1 MTKIGY
7 LPLYVEM
14 YDKNSPSI
22 RPRINAFCAEIG
34 ELLKAQNLEVISA
47 DVCRLKDEF
56 EGAIALFEKEKVD
69 CIVTL
74 HLAYSPSLE
83 SCYALAKTK
92 LPILVLDTTPTFC
105 FDYRT
110 AKSEVMYNHGVHG
123 VQDMCCMLRRLKKE
137 YSVFAGHYLQSN
149 VIEEVANAAKAI
161 ASANKL
167 KNGIKV
173 GMIGKPF
180 AGMGDFVVEES
191 VLKRLGITKILC
203 DENDLKNIVE
213 NIDENDVAVEFENDK
228 KICDVGDI
236 DFTYYKGAGKVA
248 LGVRQW
254 INDNNVDAFS
264 INFQS
269 VGELK
274 GLTKMPFLEASK
286 AMANGIGYAG
296 EGDVLTAGVCGAF
309 LSNFTETSFVEMF
322 CPDWKNGS
330 IFMSHMGEFN
340 LDLMEGKKMIKNA
353 FKAVKNAE
361 TVVIAGHAK
370 GGKCCLVNVAP
381 NAEDSFDVILVDG
394 EMLEIPDEVDSLSNS
409 ISGWFKPQ
417 TDLREMLSKYSNCG
431 GTHHSIIVYGANAN
445 SLKEF
450 AKQLKLNYKV
460 I

>member
-1 MTKIGY
+1 MAKIGY

-14 YDKNSPSI
+14 YDKNSPGI
-22 RPRINAFCAEIG
+22 RPRINAFCAEIS
-34 ELLKAQNLEVISA
+34 ELLKGQGNEVISA
-47 DVCRLKDEF
+47 DVCRLESEF
-56 EGAIALFEKEKVD
+56 ETAIALFEKENVD

-83 SCYALAKTK
+83 SCSILAKTT

-105 FDYRT
+105 FDYNT
-110 AKSEVMYNHGVHG
+110 NSAEIMHNHGIHG

-149 VIEEVANAAKAI
+149 VINEISNAAQAI
-161 ASANKL
+161 SSARKL

-180 AGMGDFVVEES
+180 KGMGDFVVEETL
-191 VLKRLGITKILC
+191 LKDLGITKVLC
-203 DENDLKNIVE
+203 DGNDLANIVE
-213 NIDENDVAVEFENDK
+213 SIDEKDVVAEFENDK

-236 DFTYYKGAGKVA
+236 DFEYYNGAGKVS
-248 LGVRQW
+248 LGVRKW
-254 INDNNVDAFS
+254 IQDNAIDGFT

-269 VGELK
+269 VGEMK
-274 GLTKMPFLEASK
+274 GLTKMPFTEASK
-286 AMANGIGYAG
+286 AMARGTGYAG
-296 EGDVLTAGVCGAF
+296 EGDVLTAGLCSVF
-309 LSNFTETSFVEMF
+309 LSNFAKTGFMEMF
-322 CPDWKNGS
+322 CPDWENGS

-340 LDLMEGKKMIKNA
+340 LNLMEGKKMIKNA
-353 FKAVKNAE
+353 FKFAKDAE
-361 TVVIAGHAK
+361 TVVITGHAK
-370 GGKCCLVNVAP
+370 GGKCCLVNITP
-381 NAEDSFDVILVDG
+381 NAENGFDLIFVDG
-394 EMLEIPDEVDSLSNS
+394 EMLQLPEKIGSLSNS

-417 TDLREMLSKYSNCG
+417 TELKEMLEAYSECG
-431 GTHHSIIVYGANAN
+431 GTHHSIIVYDAEAK